1 MKGFTLIETSIAL
14 AIFGM
19 IAGVIVGSIH
29 FSGQVYEKSEQ
40 FMELTQNSRIVL
52 DSISRELRQ
61 AERVITSLSDNR
73 ENSTEEIL
81 FRDGHLKDITESGT
95 LQGGE
100 DEFVILSNEAS
111 SEDGF
116 YKDSYIKITDGSAD
130 LEGEIRKIVDYEG
143 ESKRAKLS
151 YSLEEEVDYFGI
163 DYMIDT
169 SYYYTHYF
177 LEDEEVKR
185 GVYTYYFSGDPSMY
199 VPIDVTP
206 PSGQTLEREVLEVN
220 TVGEHF
226 SELGFWKEGEININ
240 AELELNGRSVNFL
253 RKVFGRNL

>member
-52 DSISRELRQ
+52 DSASRELRQ
-61 AERVITSLSDNR
+61 AERIVTSLSDDK
-73 ENSTEEIL
+73 ENSEQEIL
-81 FRDGHLKDITESGT
+81 FRDGHLQNITERET
-95 LQGGE
+95 IQGGE
-100 DEFVILSNEAS
+100 GDVVVLSNESS
-111 SEDGF
+111 SEDGY
-116 YKDSYIKITDGSAD
+116 YKDGYIKITDGSPD
-130 LEGEIRKIVDYEG
+130 LEGETRKIVDYDGSNKE
-143 ESKRAKLS
+143 AKLNYPLS
-151 YSLEEEVDYFGI
+151 EDIDYFGI

-169 SYYYTHYF
+169 SYYYIHYF
-177 LEDEEVKR
+177 LEENEVKR
-185 GVYTYYFSGDPSMY
+185 GVYTYYLSGDSSMY
-199 VPIDVTP
+199 VPIDITP
-206 PSGQTLEREVLEVN
+206 PSGQTLEKEVLELN

-226 SELGFWKEGEININ
+226 SDLGFWKDEQVNIHVD
-240 AELELNGRSVNFL
+240 LELGGRSVSFL